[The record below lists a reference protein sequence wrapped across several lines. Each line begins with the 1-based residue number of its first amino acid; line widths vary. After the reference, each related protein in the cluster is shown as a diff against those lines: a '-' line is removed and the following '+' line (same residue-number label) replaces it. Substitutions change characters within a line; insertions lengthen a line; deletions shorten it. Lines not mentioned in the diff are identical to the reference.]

1 MVKTVESNRVQD
13 CKESD
18 DIVRECEF
26 VLYTKAE
33 KSSLLT
39 NILLTITRNND
50 NIHFQ
55 KWFLVAHFLRDNT
68 FFTFEAIKNETGVIE
83 AFRTTGAT
91 PTDPETKLVVGTV
104 STSPQELLTLAQQHP
119 YNGTNAPLLAS
130 LKKCQD
136 WFNQFLRM
144 VSPNLHLP

>member
-1 MVKTVESNRVQD
+1 MTEKATSNRVQD
-13 CKESD
+13 CEELD

-26 VLYTKAE
+26 TLYTKADT
-33 KSSLLT
+33 SWWLT

-50 NIHFQ
+50 NIYFK

-68 FFTFEAIKNETGVIE
+68 LFTFEAIKNETGVIE
-83 AFRTTGAT
+83 ALRTSGET
-91 PTDPETKLVVGTV
+91 PINPDTKLVVGRV
-104 STSPQELLTLAQQHP
+104 HTSPLELLTLAQQHP
-119 YNGTNAPLLAS
+119 YNETNAPILAS

-136 WFNQFLRM
+136 WFNQFARM